1 MGAILRGRDGD
12 IGRDVAVK
20 ILLSDHRGRPEL
32 AQRFL
37 EEARIA
43 GRLQHPGVVP
53 VYALGRMPDGRPYF
67 TMKLIKGR
75 TLTALLAERKD
86 VSDDL
91 PRLLAVFEQVCQTLA
106 YAHDR
111 GVIHRD
117 LKPANVMVGTYGE
130 VQVMDWRLAK
140 VLKPGE
146 ATAADGATAC
156 VEAMSVIRTPRG
168 EEADAGEDGAETRA
182 GSVLGTPA
190 YMAPEQARGEVEDV
204 DRRSDVFGLGAV
216 LCEMLTGRPPFA
228 GPSEAAL
235 KQARRGDLDDAF
247 ARLDACGAEAELI
260 GLAKRC
266 LAAQPEKRPRDASEA
281 AAALTAYRES
291 AAERLHLAELA
302 RAAEEARAGEARAT
316 AEQERKAR
324 EAAQARSAAERR
336 ARRLTLALAALFLL
350 AGATAAVGMLWWQ
363 RDQAAQAADHARR
376 AAETERVVTAA
387 LGEATAL
394 GNQAAT
400 LKDDPAK
407 WEAALSEGLSAV
419 KRAEGLLGAGEA
431 TDDLRRRVALARVKL
446 ESADKDRRMV
456 ARLDEAQLQIAEPAV
471 NGGNYDHEGSAAL
484 YAKAFRDDLGL
495 DLRTVVP
502 EDAAARINGR
512 AIRDELLGGLDD
524 WLFVLHEAADKN
536 AVVAI
541 LRAAD
546 PGAASIRNRV
556 RVAVQVGDREALTRM
571 AEGDEVRNLSAR
583 DLEALGRAL
592 GAVARRTRRCV
603 CSRGR
608 NRGIPTL
615 CGSTSTSRSI

>member
-1 MGAILRGRDGD
+1 MNQPPDPTRSFDEAPRQHSGRRPGFRAPGEGGLRPAGAAGRNCARRHGRDPPGRDGD

-130 VQVMDWRLAK
+130 VQVMDWGLAK

-190 YMAPEQARGEVEDV
+190 YMAPEQVRGEVEDV

-235 KQARRGDLDDAF
+235 KRRGAATWTTPSRDWM
-247 ARLDACGAEAELI
+247 
-260 GLAKRC
+260 
-266 LAAQPEKRPRDASEA
+266 LAAPRRNLS
-281 AAALTAYRES
+281 
-291 AAERLHLAELA
+291 
-302 RAAEEARAGEARAT
+302 GW
-316 AEQERKAR
+316 
-324 EAAQARSAAERR
+324 RSAAWRR
-336 ARRLTLALAALFLL
+336 SRRSGRATPARR
-350 AGATAAVGMLWWQ
+350 
-363 RDQAAQAADHARR
+363 RR
-376 AAETERVVTAA
+376 
-387 LGEATAL
+387 
-394 GNQAAT
+394 
-400 LKDDPAK
+400 P
-407 WEAALSEGLSAV
+407 
-419 KRAEGLLGAGEA
+419 
-431 TDDLRRRVALARVKL
+431 
-446 ESADKDRRMV
+446 
-456 ARLDEAQLQIAEPAV
+456 
-471 NGGNYDHEGSAAL
+471 
-484 YAKAFRDDLGL
+484 
-495 DLRTVVP
+495 
-502 EDAAARINGR
+502 
-512 AIRDELLGGLDD
+512 
-524 WLFVLHEAADKN
+524 
-536 AVVAI
+536 
-541 LRAAD
+541 
-546 PGAASIRNRV
+546 
-556 RVAVQVGDREALTRM
+556 
-571 AEGDEVRNLSAR
+571 
-583 DLEALGRAL
+583 
-592 GAVARRTRRCV
+592 
-603 CSRGR
+603 
-608 NRGIPTL
+608 
-615 CGSTSTSRSI
+615 